1 MARSSLATLLI
12 PYPPL
17 LWRIVRTTVLLWVAF
32 HVALAV
38 LGVVVPDPPASAVIV
53 AVCAAAVWIDLARGD
68 HLFFSNLGVSPRWSA
83 WAAVAIGCALEVP
96 LQIALRLLIVP
107 A

>member
-1 MARSSLATLLI
+1 MNQVSLARRLL

-17 LWRIVRTTVLLWVAF
+17 FWRIARTTVVLWAAF

-38 LGVVVPDPPASAVIV
+38 LGVVVPAPPASAVIV
-53 AVCAAAVWIDLARGD
+53 AVCAAAVWMDLARGD
-68 HLFFSNLGVSPRWSA
+68 HLFFSNLGVSPGWSA
-83 WAAVAIGCALEVP
+83 WVAVAVGCALEVP